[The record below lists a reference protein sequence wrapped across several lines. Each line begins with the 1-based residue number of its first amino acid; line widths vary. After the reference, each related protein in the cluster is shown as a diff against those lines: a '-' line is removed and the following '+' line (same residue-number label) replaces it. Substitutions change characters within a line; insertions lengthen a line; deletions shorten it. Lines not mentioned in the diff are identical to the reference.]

1 VISETEVR
9 ELEAFLRRKKS
20 VNGIRRYRVV
30 VLSGDA
36 AEVEVE
42 AESAEAA
49 RAIVEA
55 EWQTD
60 WESFVD
66 RNFVEA
72 DTWWSVEEAPP
83 N

>member
-1 VISETEVR
+1 M
-9 ELEAFLRRKKS
+9 K
-20 VNGIRRYRVV
+20 RYRVL

-42 AESAEAA
+42 AENADAA
-49 RAIVEA
+49 QALVEA

-60 WESFVD
+60 WESFVE

-72 DTWWSVEEAPP
+72 DTWWDVEEVPSTETTDTERAGSVAPTGVLR
-83 N
+83 

>member
-1 VISETEVR
+1 MISATEVR
-9 ELEAFLRRKKS
+9 ELEAFLRPR
-20 VNGIRRYRVV
+20 GGLRRYRVL

-60 WESFVD
+60 WESFVAS
-66 RNFVEA
+66 NFVEA
-72 DTWWSVEEAPP
+72 DTWWDVEEISPE
-83 N
+83 